1 MCFTRY
7 SLFVSSLKA
16 KSCQGNTKEYEI
28 KNNNKKTH
36 IKMETFKE
44 ISSGK
49 KITSMVN

>member
-28 KNNNKKTH
+28 KKKH

-49 KITSMVN
+49 KITLMVN